1 MRVVYLDYNATTP
14 LDERVLEAMMPYLT
28 EQYGN
33 PSSIYRFAQTAR
45 KAVEDARAKVAAL
58 LNANER
64 EIVFTGGGTEANNYA
79 IKGVAFANRHRGNH
93 IITSQIEHHAV
104 LNVCKYLEERH
115 GFEVTYVPVDSHGIV
130 DVDAVRDA
138 IRDDTIL
145 ISIMYANNETGVI
158 QPVEEIAELARE
170 RGIYFHTD
178 AIQVAGKMRIDV
190 RSLGVDLLSIS
201 AHKFYGPKGVGALFI
216 RKGVHIDP
224 LIHGG
229 HQEMGRRAGTEN
241 VAGIV
246 GLAEAFAIAHENME
260 EEWEREKRLRDKLE
274 RGIVER
280 IPDVIVNG
288 HPEKRLANTL
298 NIIVKYV
305 EGEAMLLS
313 MDDEGIC
320 ASSGSACTSGSLEP
334 SHVLTAMGIP
344 HELAHGSLRFSLG
357 RFTTE
362 EDIDYVL
369 DVLPKIVERLREISP
384 YGVGKEDLGD
394 AAKRLPQRRSAHK

>member
-1 MRVVYLDYNATTP
+1 MRFVYLDYNATTP
-14 LDERVLEAMMPYLT
+14 LDERVLEAMMPYLK

-33 PSSIYRFAQTAR
+33 PSSIYRFAQNAR
-45 KAVEDARAKVAAL
+45 KAVEDARAKVATL
-58 LNANER
+58 LNASER

-79 IKGVAFANRHRGNH
+79 IKGFAFANRHKGNH

-115 GFEVTYVPVDSHGIV
+115 GFEVTYVPVDSYGVV
-130 DVDAVRDA
+130 DVDAVREA

-145 ISIMYANNETGVI
+145 ITIMHANNETGVL
-158 QPVEEIAELARE
+158 QPVEEIAKLAKE
-170 RGIYFHTD
+170 RGICFHTD
-178 AIQVAGKMRIDV
+178 AIQVAGKMRVDV
-190 RSLGVDLLSIS
+190 QALGVDLLSIS

-216 RKGVHIDP
+216 RKGVRIDP

-229 HQEMGRRAGTEN
+229 HQEMGKRAGTEN

-246 GLAEAFAIAHENME
+246 GLAEAFALAHEGME

-274 RGIVER
+274 RGILER

-298 NIIVKYV
+298 NIVVKYV

-313 MDDEGIC
+313 MDVEGIC

-369 DVLPKIVERLREISP
+369 DVLPKVVERLREISP
-384 YGVGKEDLGD
+384 YGVGKEELER
-394 AAKRLPQRRSAHK
+394 AAEYSSRRRQVH

>member
-1 MRVVYLDYNATTP
+1 MRLVYLDYNATTP
-14 LDERVLEAMMPYLT
+14 IDMRVLEAMMPYLT
-28 EQYGN
+28 DQYGN
-33 PSSIYRFAQTAR
+33 PSSIYRFAQNAR

-58 LNANER
+58 LSASER
-64 EIVFTGGGTEANNYA
+64 EIIFTGGGTEANNYA
-79 IKGVAFANRHRGNH
+79 IKGVAFANRHKGNH

-115 GFEVTYVPVDSHGIV
+115 GFEVTYVPVDSYGV
-130 DVDAVRDA
+130 VCVDAVREA

-145 ISIMYANNETGVI
+145 ISVMYANNETGVI
-158 QPVEEIAELARE
+158 QPIDEIARIAKE

-178 AIQVAGKMRIDV
+178 AIQVAGKMKIDV
-190 RSLGVDLLSIS
+190 QALGVDLLSIS
-201 AHKFYGPKGVGALFI
+201 AHKFYGPKGVGALYI
-216 RKGVHIDP
+216 RRGVRIDP

-246 GLAEAFAIAHENME
+246 GLAEAFALAHENME
-260 EEWEREKRLRDKLE
+260 QEWEREKYLRDKLE
-274 RGIVER
+274 RGILEC
-280 IPDVIVNG
+280 IPDVVVNG

-298 NIIVKYV
+298 NVIIKYV

-313 MDDEGIC
+313 MDAEGIC

-357 RFTTE
+357 RFTAE

-369 DVLPKIVERLREISP
+369 EVLPRVVSRLREISP
-384 YGVGKEDLGD
+384 YGVGKEELTRAAED
-394 AAKRLPQRRSAHK
+394 ALRKQQRH